1 MVDYYEVLGV
11 QRHASPE
18 DIKKAYRKLALKWHP
33 DKNPEN
39 KEEAERKF
47 KQVAEAYEVLS
58 DAKKRDIYD
67 KYGKE
72 GLNGG
77 GGGGSHFDSP
87 FEFGFTFRNP
97 DDVFREFFG
106 GRDPFSFDFFG
117 VADDDALAEERM
129 RRGQNA
135 LPAQPASLRP
145 PKPPRPASLLRHAPH
160 CVYEE
165 EGEQDRPRAP
175 GPWDPLASAAGLKE
189 GGKRKKQKQREES
202 KKKKSTKGNH

>member
-97 DDVFREFFG
+97 DDVFREFLVEGTHFH
-106 GRDPFSFDFFG
+106 
-117 VADDDALAEERM
+117 L
-129 RRGQNA
+129 N
-135 LPAQPASLRP
+135 SL
-145 PKPPRPASLLRHAPH
+145 KTLLRTSLGIEGVP
-160 CVYEE
+160 EE
-165 EGEQDRPRAP
+165 AEAEGRGRFSPRSVDSRLLEVDFLLLIQDLLHL
-175 GPWDPLASAAGLKE
+175 G
-189 GGKRKKQKQREES
+189 
-202 KKKKSTKGNH
+202 H